1 MAAAE
6 LKPAYLVLGGDR
18 PKIVRALA
26 RLRARFGEEAVE
38 RLSGREVSGADAVA
52 ACNALAL
59 FAVEAG
65 RLVLVDEVERWKA
78 DDVKAVEAYLA
89 QPAPATVL
97 ALTGEVKPDAP
108 LARVVR
114 KRGEV
119 LVFDVRKRALP
130 AWVAEQFERLRA
142 RADADACR
150 ALVEVVG
157 EDVAELASEVDK
169 LATWAAGDVITAA
182 DVEALAAGRA
192 ETAIFAVTDAWG
204 RRDAG
209 AALAACEAL
218 LERSQ
223 RPRRDEVAR
232 LAGLLAGHVARVRE
246 CRRLAAE
253 GVQPRE
259 AAGRLKMH
267 PFAAE
272 KAFAHA
278 ASFGDDE
285 LREAIVRLAALDLAL
300 KGGSKLPAEL
310 ELERALVELTEPR
323 AAASA
328 AARPGG

>member
-6 LKPAYLVLGGDR
+6 LKPAYLVVGGDR

-26 RLRARFGEEAVE
+26 RLRVRFPEEATE
-38 RLSGREVSGADAVA
+38 RLSAREVGGADAVA

-59 FAVEAG
+59 FAGDAG
-65 RLVLVDEVERWKA
+65 RLVIVDEVERWKA
-78 DDVKAVEAYLA
+78 DDVKTVEAYLA
-89 QPAPATVL
+89 QPAPGTVL
-97 ALTGEVKPDAP
+97 ALTGELKPDAP
-108 LARVVR
+108 LARAVR
-114 KRGEV
+114 KHGEV

-130 AWVAEQFERLRA
+130 TWVGEQFERLGA

-150 ALVEVVG
+150 ALVELVGDDVG
-157 EDVAELASEVDK
+157 ELANEVEK
-169 LATWAAGDVITAA
+169 LATWAAGDAITAA
-182 DVEALAAGRA
+182 DVQALAAGRA
-192 ETAIFAVTDAWG
+192 ETAIFAVADAWG

-232 LAGLLAGHVARVRE
+232 LAGLLASHVARVRE

-253 GVQPRE
+253 GIQPRD
-259 AAGRLKMH
+259 AAARLRLH

-278 ASFGDDE
+278 AAFSDDE
-285 LREAIVRLAALDLAL
+285 LRSAVVRLAALDLAL

-310 ELERALVELTEPR
+310 ELERAVVDLVAPT
-323 AAASA
+323 AAVAEA
-328 AARPGG
+328 G